1 MPAADLDDVL
11 RARRVLFYGVTGA
24 GKSTAACRF
33 GQLRGLPV
41 VLVDDDIGWLPAA
54 EAVWTN
60 RGVGEQRELAE
71 RLTAGAE
78 WVLDSAYG
86 TFRDIVLARA
96 DVMVALDYPR
106 WFSLARLVRRTLHRG
121 VSKQTVCNGN
131 VESWRNAVGRDSI
144 LRWHF
149 RSYRHK
155 TDRMRA
161 LEAADDGL
169 PVLRLTS
176 PRQLDALFGRLGAVA
191 R

>member
-33 GQLRGLPV
+33 GELSGLPV
-41 VLVDDDIGWLPAA
+41 VLVDDDIGWLPAD

-60 RGVGEQRELAE
+60 RGVDEQRELAE
-71 RLTAGAE
+71 RLTEGEA

-96 DVMVALDYPR
+96 DVMVALDFPR

-131 VESWRNAVGRDSI
+131 VESWRNAVGDESI

-155 TDRMRA
+155 TDSMRA
-161 LEAADDGL
+161 LEAAADGL

-176 PRQLDALFGRLGAVA
+176 PRQLDALFGRLGADA